1 MKLYGKKS
9 ALERLEMFYSSG
21 RVPHALLL
29 TGDEGVGKRTLA
41 DYAVMLALCEKKGG
55 TPCFS
60 CNECMRIE
68 QHIHPDVIYPLR
80 ESKNGKYS
88 TAELVEFVNNCNR
101 VPNDAQFRFYIFEQA
116 EEMNVSCQNALLK
129 FIEEPLRF
137 NRFIFTASDKG
148 RILETI
154 ISRVTE
160 IKVPAAEES
169 ECLSALS
176 ERGIAR
182 DEAMRLYR
190 TFGGNIGR
198 CISAHE
204 DEGKLALFMLSEKIA
219 EAVACG
225 REYDCLVLFTSVKT
239 REELGEILKNLTDI
253 FGNAAVLYAGGKPCG
268 FFSEKS
274 ETIAARMTLKKI
286 NKIYE
291 AAIELLKAMDFN
303 PNTALAAAGCC
314 AKLFNA
320 AEKLQRT

>member
-9 ALERLEMFYSSG
+9 ALERLEMFCKSG
-21 RVPHALLL
+21 RMPHALML

-41 DYAVMLALCEKKGG
+41 DYAVMLTLCEKNGN

-80 ESKNGKYS
+80 ETKNGKYN
-88 TAELVEFVNNCNR
+88 TADLVEFVNNCNR
-101 VPNDAQFRFYIFEQA
+101 VPNDAQYRFYIFEQA

-129 FIEEPLRF
+129 FIEEPLHF
-137 NRFIFTASDKG
+137 NRFIFTASDKS

-160 IKVPAAEES
+160 IKVTAADEN
-169 ECLSALS
+169 ECLAALN
-176 ERGIAR
+176 ERGIEKE
-182 DEAMRLYR
+182 EAMRLYR

-198 CISAHE
+198 CITAHE
-204 DEGKLALFMLSEKIA
+204 DEGALALFTLAEKIA
-219 EAVACG
+219 EALTDG
-225 REYDCLVLFTSVKT
+225 KEYNCLVHFSSVKT
-239 REELGEILKNLTDI
+239 REELSEILKNLSDI
-253 FGNAAVLYAGGKPCG
+253 FGNAAALYAGGKPYG

-274 ETIAARMTLKKI
+274 EKIAEKLTLRKI
-286 NKIYE
+286 NRIYE
-291 AAIELLKAMDFN
+291 TALELLKAMDFN
-303 PNTALAAAGCC
+303 PNTSLAAAGCC

-320 AEKLQRT
+320 AEGSRT